1 MLAGDVGP
9 KSRMARPSEPLSRR
23 VNSPKPLERRDPAS
37 VPCAGCWLSS
47 AGLPR
52 KKREKGFATG
62 RRYYLYPLVDEAG
75 AVGKGDEDVVT
86 GVTGV
91 EVECKAC

>member
-1 MLAGDVGP
+1 MLAGEVGP
-9 KSRMARPSEPLSRR
+9 KSRMARPSEPLSSR
-23 VNSPKPLERRDPAS
+23 VNSPSPLERRDPAS
-37 VPCAGCWLSS
+37 VPCAGCCLSS

-62 RRYYLYPLVDEAG
+62 RRYYLYPLVEEAG
-75 AVGKGDEDVVT
+75 VAGNGEEGGVVT

-91 EVECKAC
+91 DVE